1 MVTQKAIS
9 ARIDKK
15 LLEEL
20 DLEVSIGT
28 GNRNKIIN
36 DAIRFYIDYLDTMRR
51 MTVMTNQNEQ
61 YATRVEFNYRWF
73 VRKR

>member
-36 DAIRFYIDYLDTMRR
+36 DAIRLYIDYLDTVRR
-51 MTVMTNQNEQ
+51 MKVMTNQNEQ
-61 YATRVEFNYRWF
+61 YATRVEFSYRWF
-73 VRKR
+73 VQKR

>member
-15 LLEEL
+15 LLKDL

-36 DAIRFYIDYLDTMRR
+36 DAIRLYLDLLDTRR
-51 MTVMTNQNEQ
+51 RSDIMSDLTERRIERDLFLARCFSGQ
-61 YATRVEFNYRWF
+61 
-73 VRKR
+73 K

>member
-36 DAIRFYIDYLDTMRR
+36 DAIRQYLDFLDTWRR
-51 MTVMTNQNEQ
+51 AAIMSDLTERRIERDLFLARCFYGQ
-61 YATRVEFNYRWF
+61 
-73 VRKR
+73 K